1 MAPFGYPVTSLNT
14 LDSLGKFKG
23 KADEGFL
30 VGYSVTREA
39 FRVFNTKTKKV
50 KENLHIRFLEN
61 KPNIAGSG
69 PNWIFDIKS
78 LTNSMNYIP
87 VSAGNKTDK
96 NSGPQDTNGNAGTQ
110 DNVDTGTETVE
121 EPVNKEDQ
129 VYKDELDRL
138 MSREKEASDAAD
150 ALRKEFEQECMD
162 QRREAFSAGGP
173 SSSHPNAFILANTLL
188 NVDQDDSQI
197 RDLEDT
203 AELRSTGIFN
213 SAYDDDLDIFTSLA
227 QSVGVEADFNNMESS
242 TVINLIPTHRV
253 HIAHHKEKILG
264 DPKSAV
270 KTRGMA
276 KKSSGALA
284 FMEPKKVSKAL
295 DDKSWVEA
303 MHEELLQFSLQKVWR
318 LVNLPYGK
326 KAVQTKWVYKNKK
339 DERDITVRN

>member
-110 DNVDTGTETVE
+110 DNVDTGTESLDDKAADDKPKDGTGSKTVE

-150 ALRKEFEQECMD
+150 ALRKEF
-162 QRREAFSAGGP
+162 
-173 SSSHPNAFILANTLL
+173 
-188 NVDQDDSQI
+188 
-197 RDLEDT
+197 
-203 AELRSTGIFN
+203 
-213 SAYDDDLDIFTSLA
+213 
-227 QSVGVEADFNNMESS
+227 
-242 TVINLIPTHRV
+242 
-253 HIAHHKEKILG
+253 
-264 DPKSAV
+264 
-270 KTRGMA
+270 
-276 KKSSGALA
+276 
-284 FMEPKKVSKAL
+284 
-295 DDKSWVEA
+295 
-303 MHEELLQFSLQKVWR
+303 
-318 LVNLPYGK
+318 
-326 KAVQTKWVYKNKK
+326 
-339 DERDITVRN
+339 